1 MRGEYPVVVTAS
13 VVVTGSPPLAR
24 GILPIA
30 SVNIPVTEDHPRLRG
45 EYSEMS
51 LHHYGKP
58 GSPPLARGIQ
68 SASSCAVNADGIT
81 PACAGNTLCV
91 IKAVSVAWDHP
102 RLRGEYGNI
111 AGKWDTRMGSPPLAR
126 GIRRISR
133 WGKRSTGITPACAG
147 NTTSGQTVI
156 TAVWD
161 HPRLR
166 GEYSALDALNL
177 FGVGSPPLAR
187 GILGNELTPLWKTG
201 ITPACAGNTVR
212 KLLCRKC

>member
-1 MRGEYPVVVTAS
+1 MRGEYKIDFS
-13 VVVTGSPPLAR
+13 GGYGLQGSPPLAR
-24 GILPIA
+24 GIPAVRAAWSRIA
-30 SVNIPVTEDHPRLRG
+30 
-45 EYSEMS
+45 
-51 LHHYGKP
+51 
-58 GSPPLARGIQ
+58 
-68 SASSCAVNADGIT
+68 GIT

-201 ITPACAGNTVR
+201 ITPACAGNT
-212 KLLCRKC
+212 L